1 MSLNDGKLREHCYW
15 LTTKPRSS
23 SRWNFMDALSQ
34 CTAEGGTLAP
44 AIDEMQLAFIRE
56 TLTVIF
62 QYGFYITIFLKIYWG
77 FSKTIFFL
85 IERGSK
91 TWFFLERFNIL
102 QINTK
107 LSLVIH
113 TLSKGEVFFSFS
125 INKLLFFSLKIHT
138 FGIRNDHYYEKRRR
152 TFKNTKLIW

>member
-1 MSLNDGKLREHCYW
+1 MSSIISPEFCYVWMSVNDGKLREHCYW
-15 LTTKPRSS
+15 LTTNPRSS

-62 QYGFYITIFLKIYWG
+62 QYGFYITVFFKIYWG
-77 FSKTIFFL
+77 FSKTIFL
-85 IERGSK
+85 IESGFK
-91 TWFFLERFNIL
+91 TWFILVRFNIL

-125 INKLLFFSLKIHT
+125 INKLLFFSLKIPT
-138 FGIRNDHYYEKRRR
+138 FRIRNDH
-152 TFKNTKLIW
+152 